1 MKEDSDMDKQAAERR
16 TDELLNSFIDD
27 ELTARQRTE
36 VERLTAHDPRIARR
50 LQQLRK
56 CKTLVASLPRA
67 EAPAGVLDGVKTSL
81 APTPTAPPDEA
92 PTYNERAGRRH
103 LLGRRL
109 LSAAAMLG
117 LVAVLAGVI
126 YTIVAPETVMEGPV
140 LVRDT
145 QPPAGIEAMKPGP
158 GIVAALPFSGRLELN
173 TDALHEVDTAIN
185 RAIGENGL
193 SDSIGAV
200 RREDKRIYYLSCSR
214 EGLNLL
220 LADLD
225 DIWFKHD
232 SASLFID
239 TEVFARQV
247 AVDHVTTGQIAE
259 IVHQDSHERRLE
271 VARDFAAVNSMT
283 ELLPGKVLASAIEG
297 DSGGLLTAPK
307 PFITG
312 PEPTPKPAGRAND
325 KETIRL
331 TIVVSW

>member
-1 MKEDSDMDKQAAERR
+1 MKEDSDMDKIAAAKR
-16 TDELLNSFIDD
+16 TDELLNSFIDG
-27 ELTARQRTE
+27 ELSARQRTE
-36 VERLTAHDPRIARR
+36 VERLTAHDPRIALR
-50 LQQLRK
+50 LQQLQK

-67 EAPAGVLDGVKTSL
+67 EAPAGVLEGVKASL
-81 APTPTAPPDEA
+81 APTALPDEA

-145 QPPAGIEAMKPGP
+145 HPPTGIEAMKPGP
-158 GIVAALPFSGRLELN
+158 GVVAALPFSGRLELN
-173 TDALHEVDTAIN
+173 TDALPEVDTAVN
-185 RAIGENGL
+185 RTIGENGL

-200 RREDKRIYYLSCSR
+200 RQEDKRIYYLSCSR

-225 DIWFKHD
+225 DIWSKLD

-239 TEVFARQV
+239 TEIFARQV
-247 AVDHVTTGQIAE
+247 SVDHVTTGQIAE

-312 PEPTPKPAGRAND
+312 PEPTTKPASRVKG